1 MENTV
6 KEKIAKILSLSQKF
20 LQLSGNDV
28 NVIDALNKLTEEEL
42 AEIKEKLSNNPNKE
56 KINKIRL
63 LVVDYLIENK
73 KIDSDKIEAIK
84 NDVNKMYDTEI
95 LRAWRSYFKLFIPFL
110 YREKVINELKEI
122 AIKII
127 ESLELTDLVKYKIV
141 DFDGPT
147 NFGDDNSW
155 IAIYNKKQPSQRVC
169 WQLFIGFKGETISYG
184 LLRNLDKSPDREAK
198 LKNIKLDIFDY
209 NQMINFLAESK
220 KIIIDDIYFKRYW
233 KFSPGEKACHW
244 NEMKKNNIAAIGW
257 GNHDFSSAE
266 DIEQIKELAPEF
278 FKEKPNAK
286 SPKIISS
293 FINANV
299 GDVIYAFEGLN
310 KVIGYGEVKKV
321 SEYSEASLIQDSNYH
336 NYLSID
342 WIQLDKPV
350 YLEKDKQTSM
360 FTFVDITKRDD
371 IISEIEKYISE
382 NKDANKMKGEQN
394 TPPNK
399 PTSLNQILFG
409 PPGTGKTYN
418 TVNKAIAIANP
429 SFKLDQDREKI
440 KAEFDRLMN
449 EGQIVFT
456 TFHQSMCYEDFIEG
470 IKPLKPLTDD
480 SFVKYDVQPGIF
492 KQICDKAKSNFE
504 NAKKEN
510 KNKVS
515 FETVLEK
522 LKEDYDSNPE
532 IKFKLKTEGNDFTI
546 IGFTSTS
553 IQFKKGNGSTNH
565 TLSINTLKQLYY
577 ELRDFNSGLGIYYLA
592 ILDKLKL
599 YGLNESIDVQ
609 EKAFVLIIDE
619 INRGNVSQI
628 FGELITLIEDDK
640 RIGKDEALKVTLP
653 YSKEEFG
660 VPSNLYIIGTMNTA
674 DRSVEA
680 LDAALRRRFSFEEMP
695 PDSDLIR
702 KEGKLKGT
710 DGKLGEI
717 SLPDLL
723 DTINK
728 RLEKLLDKD
737 HQIGHSYFISVA
749 SLDDLKLAFQN
760 KIIPLLQEYFF
771 GDYGKIGLVLGEG
784 FVEKKLLESIFA
796 YFPDADADDFSER
809 PIFKI
814 KMLTSDDDF
823 INAIESLLSNKKNN
837 G

>member
-147 NFGDDNSW
+147 NFGDDMSW

-522 LKEDYDSNPE
+522 LKED
-532 IKFKLKTEGNDFTI
+532 
-546 IGFTSTS
+546 
-553 IQFKKGNGSTNH
+553 
-565 TLSINTLKQLYY
+565 
-577 ELRDFNSGLGIYYLA
+577 
-592 ILDKLKL
+592 
-599 YGLNESIDVQ
+599 
-609 EKAFVLIIDE
+609 
-619 INRGNVSQI
+619 
-628 FGELITLIEDDK
+628 
-640 RIGKDEALKVTLP
+640 
-653 YSKEEFG
+653 
-660 VPSNLYIIGTMNTA
+660 
-674 DRSVEA
+674 
-680 LDAALRRRFSFEEMP
+680 
-695 PDSDLIR
+695 
-702 KEGKLKGT
+702 
-710 DGKLGEI
+710 
-717 SLPDLL
+717 
-723 DTINK
+723 
-728 RLEKLLDKD
+728 
-737 HQIGHSYFISVA
+737 
-749 SLDDLKLAFQN
+749 
-760 KIIPLLQEYFF
+760 
-771 GDYGKIGLVLGEG
+771 
-784 FVEKKLLESIFA
+784 
-796 YFPDADADDFSER
+796 
-809 PIFKI
+809 
-814 KMLTSDDDF
+814 
-823 INAIESLLSNKKNN
+823 
-837 G
+837 